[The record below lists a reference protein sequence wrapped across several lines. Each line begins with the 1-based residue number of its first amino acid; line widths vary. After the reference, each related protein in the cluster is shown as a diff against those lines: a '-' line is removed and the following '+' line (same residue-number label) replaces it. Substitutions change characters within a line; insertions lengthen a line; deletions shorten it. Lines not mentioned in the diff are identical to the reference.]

1 MLSTGGASEV
11 LAFAFAGATAQARQH
26 AASLLA
32 VPGIDDSNRA
42 SVLAASV
49 LADYFDARYV
59 DALLVARRAV
69 ELAESGCSGEARLL
83 AAVVHALALAN
94 ATDVEG
100 TLGDATFDVAFAQR
114 EVFAGFPQPLRDFT
128 SALLIEAAFANG
140 RIALAAEILAE
151 RSVRAPDAFAAF
163 PMLNLQPVRVH
174 IFSGDTVAARA
185 HCEMVLA
192 SCAEHDHTARALAHG
207 FLALVAGYQG
217 NAEETQQH
225 ADAVRTLAPRP
236 STMRD
241 GGAHTV
247 SAYGLAA
254 LERYAEARAMV
265 LSGGGGPDLH
275 LSQLVDRA
283 IGYDILV
290 TAALAEGDMD
300 AAVLW
305 ARRAKPF
312 AIRVAANHVIDQME
326 ARIAFALGDAER
338 SANHSAKASS
348 GARSIGRNLEATS
361 ADLSHARALIAA
373 GRPGAAVSPLN
384 VLAHDA
390 DRGGSEVLRKRAAV
404 ELRRLGRRVEPRHGA
419 GAAALSDREIEV
431 ANLAAEGFT
440 NRHIA
445 QSLFLSERT
454 IQIHLGRAMRALG
467 VSHRSALPGALG
479 GLATI
484 ADAESLPLTDRQR
497 EVSEYIHAGLTNAE
511 ISARMGIGVKTVEK
525 HVASIFERWSVTSR
539 TAISRRVASS
549 FQETSSTQT

>member
-11 LAFAFAGATAQARQH
+11 LAFAFAGSTARSRQH

-32 VPGIDDSNRA
+32 VPGIDDSDRA

-69 ELAESGCSGEARLL
+69 ELAESGCNTQARLL

-94 ATDVEG
+94 ATDLEG
-100 TLGDATFDVAFAQR
+100 TLGDATFDAAFEER
-114 EVFAGFPQPLRDFT
+114 HLFADFPQPLRDFS

-151 RSVRAPDAFAAF
+151 RSARSPDAFTAF
-163 PMLNLQPVRVH
+163 PMMNLQPVRVH
-174 IFSGDTVAARA
+174 IFSGEPGAARD
-185 HCEMVLA
+185 HCERVLE
-192 SCAEHDHTARALAHG
+192 SCAADDHTSQALAHG
-207 FLALVAGYQG
+207 FLALIAGYGG
-217 NAEETQQH
+217 NVTETVEH
-225 ADAVRTLAPRP
+225 ASAVRRLTPKP

-254 LERYAEARAMV
+254 LELFGEARALV

-305 ARRAKPF
+305 ARRAKPY

-326 ARIAFALGDAER
+326 ARIAFALGDAESSASR
-338 SANHSAKASS
+338 SAQATS
-348 GARSIGRNLEATS
+348 GARSIGRHLEATS
-361 ADLSHARALIAA
+361 AALSHARALIAA

-384 VLAHDA
+384 LLAHDA
-390 DRGGSEVLRKRAAV
+390 DRGGNEVLRKRAAV
-404 ELRRLGRRVEPRHGA
+404 ELRRLGRRVEPRRGA
-419 GAAALSDREIEV
+419 GATALSDRELEV

-440 NRHIA
+440 TRHIA

-454 IQIHLGRAMRALG
+454 VQIHLGRAMKALG
-467 VSHRSALPGALG
+467 VSHRAALPGALG
-479 GLATI
+479 GLAV
-484 ADAESLPLTDRQR
+484 ATDPSELAAHRPPAGGFGVHPRGPDQCRNLRTHGNWCQDSR
-497 EVSEYIHAGLTNAE
+497 EACGFHL
-511 ISARMGIGVKTVEK
+511 
-525 HVASIFERWSVTSR
+525 
-539 TAISRRVASS
+539 
-549 FQETSSTQT
+549 